1 MKVPEGA
8 LREMAKTEGAMQ
20 GFPDVNAPIYE
31 WARFYRLELGFAVIP
46 LKARSK
52 RPALNAWRCYE
63 SRLPTEEELRGWFCG
78 QDDLN
83 IAIICGRVSGNLVVI
98 DFDDMSVYPRFFDP
112 RKIETGTLVVKTGSG
127 KRHVYLRSDRP
138 VRSFRIPELGIEI
151 RSNGNYVVAPPSIHP
166 DGGRYRFISPPGT
179 GIAIVKDLVNSIWKR
194 AEELG
199 VKRRLSPEELQALLK
214 RAKSPRMYRGAYRGP
229 NPPCVIRALKG
240 VPEGRRNDT
249 CLWLAAYLINLRGL
263 SVSKA
268 REILYAYA
276 DRCTPPFNHREVDA
290 CIKSVV
296 EHGYVFSCSNPRVAV
311 FCDASAFES
320 CPLKGRRFK
329 EVIKIEG

>member
-1 MKVPEGA
+1 MAEIEGV
-8 LREMAKTEGAMQ
+8 MQ

-31 WARFYRLELGFAVIP
+31 WACFYRFKLGLAVIP

-52 RPALNAWRCYE
+52 RPALRAWRCYE
-63 SRLPTEEELRGWFCG
+63 NRPPTEEELKRWFYG
-78 QDDLN
+78 RDDLN

-98 DFDDMSVYPRFFDP
+98 DFDDMGVYPRFFDP
-112 RKIETGTLVVKTGSG
+112 RKVEKGTLVVETGSG

-138 VRSFRIPELGIEI
+138 VRSFKIPELSMEV
-151 RSNGNYVVAPPSIHP
+151 RSDGNYVVAPPSVHP
-166 DGGRYRFISPPGT
+166 CGGRYRFISPPGT
-179 GIAIVKDLVNSIWKR
+179 GIAIVKDLVSNIWRR

-199 VKRRLSPEELQALLK
+199 VKRRLSPEELQVLLRK
-214 RAKSPRMYRGAYRGP
+214 AKSLRRPRGFYRGP
-229 NPPCVIRALKG
+229 DPPCVIRALKG
-240 VPEGRRNDT
+240 VPEGHRNDT

-263 SVSKA
+263 SVNEA
-268 REILYAYA
+268 REILYVYA
-276 DRCTPPFNHREVDA
+276 DRCMPPFDHREVDA

-329 EVIKIEG
+329 EVIRIEGRVHR